1 MKIKSKARAKQHPH
15 NYQTKLFYT
24 YSTLIFII
32 LLILAVLIFT
42 LFYRYNYE
50 KAIDSQ
56 NQIAEKS
63 SQQLDTL
70 LSSMDKLANGL
81 LFNQDF
87 MNMIRDDTA
96 ARTQYNENNKKILS
110 MIVSLDAPLIETYR
124 VMVSTPQAYYT
135 FVKSGEDQTYIA
147 QALKDYPYQ
156 DLLDQVKGRK
166 IILPTHPD
174 TFSPKDIPVIS
185 VLRNITD
192 YTGRKYGM
200 VEVQNEYEKVEDIC
214 TIESSIG
221 EMAVFSEN
229 GQLIYPWGT
238 EDADTGFLNSLFP
251 SLNAREEEAGNYRFD
266 RCEVAYSRSH
276 YSGWT
281 TVIYQPANRIVSF
294 SNYLFLAIFLTFL
307 AITFVTL
314 VLVKKLTVRLTQP
327 LTELNESLHEVSLDH
342 LAVTLSQSYD
352 IAEIDQINGSFH
364 TMFLKLKESIAQT
377 VESRANE
384 ERANYLAL
392 QSQMNPHTI
401 YNTIAMI
408 ESISYMH
415 GDKEIAELCVYFSRM
430 LRYISDYTR
439 HHYTVK
445 DEVGHLENYSN
456 LMKKRYEGQLQVTI
470 DADPALYQKEL
481 PKFTLQPLFENSIK
495 YGFYEADQLL
505 LIEVHIKPLPGGW
518 YILIEDSG
526 SGITPDK
533 VREIYRQ
540 FSHCDKRLKANDE
553 VINMKIGNLSLS
565 NLYIR
570 MRILYGE
577 GFSFQIGN
585 QPQGGCRIYI
595 EIPDSPNEKKES

>member
-1 MKIKSKARAKQHPH
+1 MKIKTLSKRNPH

-42 LFYRYNYE
+42 LFYSYNYE

-56 NQIAEKS
+56 NQILEKT
-63 SQQLDTL
+63 SQQLDSV

-87 MNMIRDDTA
+87 MNIIRNDTA
-96 ARTQYNENNKKILS
+96 AQTQYNENNKKILS

-156 DLLDQVKGRK
+156 ELLDQVKGSK

-174 TFSPKDIPVIS
+174 TFSRKDNPVIS

-192 YTGRKYGM
+192 YTGRKFGM

-214 TIESSIG
+214 KIESSIG
-221 EMAVFSEN
+221 TMAVFSET
-229 GQLIYPWGT
+229 GQIIYPWGAQ
-238 EDADTGFLNSLFP
+238 EGDTGFLSSLY
-251 SLNAREEEAGNYRFD
+251 SSVEAREKEAGNYRFD
-266 RCEVAYSRSH
+266 RCEVAYSRSG

-281 TVIYQPANRIVSF
+281 TVIYQPVSRIVSF
-294 SNYLFLAIFLTFL
+294 SNYIFLAIFLTFL

-314 VLVKKLTVRLTQP
+314 ILVKKLTVRLTQP
-327 LTELNESLHEVSLDH
+327 LTELNESLHTVSLNN

-352 IAEIDQINGSFH
+352 IAEIDQINDSFQ

-415 GDKEIAELCVYFSRM
+415 GDKEISELCVYFSRM

-470 DADPALYQKEL
+470 DADPVLYQKEI
-481 PKFTLQPLFENSIK
+481 PKFTLQPLFENSVK

-505 LIEVHIKPLPGGW
+505 QIGVRIQTLPDGW
-518 YILIEDSG
+518 YILIEDNG
-526 SGITPDK
+526 SGITPEK
-533 VREIYRQ
+533 IQEIYQQ
-540 FSHCDKRLKANDE
+540 FDHCDKRLKANDE
-553 VINMKIGNLSLS
+553 VINMKIGNLALS
-565 NLYIR
+565 NIYIR

-577 GFSFQIGN
+577 GFSFHIEN
-585 QPQGGCRIYI
+585 CPQGGCRIYI
-595 EIPDSPNEKKES
+595 EILDTRNT